1 MSTPFLVKDIYPGSF
16 GSYLGF
22 VTALGN
28 TLFFWANDG
37 VNGYGLW
44 KSDGTTAGTVLVA
57 DISFGDSFPGNL
69 TAVGNTLF
77 FQAYDGVNG
86 YELWKSDGTAAGTVL
101 VKDIRSSRP
110 MTV

>member
-57 DISFGDSFPGNL
+57 DISFGDSFPGNPK
-69 TAVGNTLF
+69 G
-77 FQAYDGVNG
+77 
-86 YELWKSDGTAAGTVL
+86 K
-101 VKDIRSSRP
+101 RSSP
-110 MTV
+110 STLLSTSSTLKGGLAIT